1 MVSPPDRRF
10 VHRANRDGSTDSICK
25 DCFATVCTST
35 WETELGHAERNH
47 VCDPI
52 MVARLKEIAGRMA
65 EDDQD
70 SETRKRR
77 T

>member
-25 DCFATVCTST
+25 DCFATVCTSA
-35 WETELGHAERNH
+35 WETELGHAERTH
-47 VCDPI
+47 VCDPSL
-52 MVARLKEIAGRMA
+52 VARFRKIAGRVDG
-65 EDDQD
+65 EGQD
-70 SETRKRR
+70 SETGKRR